1 LVKYI
6 LNRFVTMLLT
16 LWVIITLTFFLM
28 QWAPG
33 DPFDLDDSGLSEAA
47 QANLQAHYGLDKPL
61 HEQYFT
67 YLRNVVT
74 LDFGPSITSRER
86 QVNDMLASGFP
97 ASIQLGL
104 VTLALG
110 IVSGIVLGVLA
121 ALRHN
126 KLIDYMTMFI
136 AVIGISIPNFIQA
149 MLFIAFI
156 STKVD
161 FFPVAQWGTW
171 RHMILPA
178 IALASGPIA
187 IIARL
192 TRSNMLEVLSQ
203 DFMKTAKAKGLSF
216 WQIVVKHA
224 LRNAL
229 LPVVTIV
236 GILVVTIMTGSF
248 IVERIFAIPGV
259 GRYFVES
266 ITNRDYPMIMA
277 TTIVYSTIFV
287 ITMFIVDMVYGLI
300 DPRIKV
306 HKKEG

>member
-1 LVKYI
+1 
-6 LNRFVTMLLT
+6 MLLT

-178 IALASGPIA
+178 IALASG
-187 IIARL
+187 
-192 TRSNMLEVLSQ
+192 
-203 DFMKTAKAKGLSF
+203 
-216 WQIVVKHA
+216 
-224 LRNAL
+224 
-229 LPVVTIV
+229 
-236 GILVVTIMTGSF
+236 
-248 IVERIFAIPGV
+248 
-259 GRYFVES
+259 
-266 ITNRDYPMIMA
+266 
-277 TTIVYSTIFV
+277 
-287 ITMFIVDMVYGLI
+287 
-300 DPRIKV
+300 
-306 HKKEG
+306 

>member
-1 LVKYI
+1 
-6 LNRFVTMLLT
+6 MLLT

-47 QANLQAHYGLDKPL
+47 QANLEAHYGLDKPL

-67 YLRNVVT
+67 YLTNVAT

-126 KLIDYMTMFI
+126 KLIDYMTMLI

-156 STKVD
+156 STKID

-306 HKKEG
+306 HKKEL

>member
-1 LVKYI
+1 
-6 LNRFVTMLLT
+6 MLLT